1 MPRKP
6 KAIVFDS
13 WSVLAYLE
21 AEPAGPK
28 VADIIADAHENGIS
42 LRMTVVNVGEVWY
55 IIARK
60 MSEMEADRSI
70 AELGQLGIEFVD
82 ADWKLANEA
91 ARFKSKNKISFANC
105 FAAALAK
112 ENKADL
118 VTGDNEFKQVESE
131 IRIAWLQ

>member
-6 KAIVFDS
+6 KEIVFDS

-21 AEPAGPK
+21 DEPAGEK

-42 LRMTVVNVGEVWY
+42 LRMTMVNIGEVWY
-55 IIARK
+55 IIARR
-60 MSEMEADRSI
+60 MSEVEADRSI
-70 AELGQLGIEFVD
+70 AELRQLGIEFVD

-91 ARFKSKNKISFANC
+91 ARFKSKNKMSFADC
-105 FAAALAK
+105 FATALAK

-118 VTGDNEFKQVESE
+118 VTGDNEFRQVEGE
-131 IRIAWLQ
+131 VRVLWV